1 MPKSCEPQSV
11 IDAAEQA
18 VADGRYASAEELL
31 RDAARLQE
39 ANLGPLH
46 PDLANT
52 LNNLGILCEFTDK
65 PADAERCYRK
75 AYAITTA
82 VLEPDHP
89 FAATSRKNLRSF
101 CEAHGLPIEY
111 PAPPLVESPA
121 PLLADAAEP
130 EPEVVSPVQPPAR
143 PHVPPWLG
151 ELRRFALRGLAS
163 RFTMSILALS
173 LCGLASILL
182 IGTGPWLHSSGQAES
197 ESESTPV
204 GLTPSLA
211 ERSAPGGPVAE
222 TKAPARAASATGLTL
237 ASATIC
243 RDLTTS
249 GQRAVAGGWQCDPA
263 RGPFD
268 SGALFFLT
276 RLKSPDDTRVQ
287 HRWYRDDR
295 LYREVSLRVRANELD
310 GYRTYSRYT
319 MNKKSAGNWRVELR
333 SSDGVLLHEE
343 RFVVR

>member
-18 VADGRYASAEELL
+18 AAAGHYASAEELL

-39 ANLGPLH
+39 ATFGPLH

-65 PADAERCYRK
+65 PADAEVCYRK

-101 CEAHGLPIEY
+101 CEAHGLSVEP
-111 PAPPLVESPA
+111 PAPPSVESPA
-121 PLLADAAEP
+121 PLLADEP
-130 EPEVVSPVQPPAR
+130 EQEPQVVSPVR
-143 PHVPPWLG
+143 PQIRPWHA
-151 ELRRFALRGLAS
+151 ELRRFALRGLSS
-163 RFTMSILALS
+163 RFTMTIVALG

-182 IGTGPWLHSSGQAES
+182 IATGPWLHSNEPA
-197 ESESTPV
+197 ESTPA

-211 ERSAPGGPVAE
+211 ETSAPGDPVAGSPGGAVAR
-222 TKAPARAASATGLTL
+222 TKGPARAASAGALTL
-237 ASATIC
+237 ASATLC
-243 RDLTTS
+243 RDLTTN
-249 GQRAVAGGWQCDPA
+249 GQLDVAGGWQCVPA

-268 SGALFFLT
+268 SGALFFYT

-295 LYREVSLRVRANELD
+295 LYREVSLRVRANEQD

-319 MNKKSAGNWRVELR
+319 MNKQSAGNWRVELR